1 MNPPTLDINA
11 LDLASYKDKI
21 PSAVHAAMQ
30 GFTQSEVVLVP
41 IHKPGKTVTNNRNH
55 SHRNVED
62 WIESM
67 GGSRV
72 SGWTLDRNNKQL
84 NDGVYVWRF
93 HANWLT
99 NDNRLL
105 NVTIDQRHV
114 NLEKNTFWHDRLR
127 SADLVEGYTYNDIF
141 ITSNKMVAAQFKIE
155 SDRLYWFAGG
165 FFKPV
170 EEFDG
175 RCYWLQ
181 EDYPKNFDRLGRDWG
196 IHLVK
201 TEKGYVPARN
211 KAPGSLDKDSQA
223 MEILFRFS
231 MKQAPNSSV

>member
-1 MNPPTLDINA
+1 MPSGFMNHPALDINT
-11 LDLASYKDKI
+11 LGLASYKDKI
-21 PSAVHAAMQ
+21 PFAVHAAMQ

-105 NVTIDQRHV
+105 NVTIDQRHI
-114 NLEKNTFWHDRLR
+114 N
-127 SADLVEGYTYNDIF
+127 
-141 ITSNKMVAAQFKIE
+141 
-155 SDRLYWFAGG
+155 
-165 FFKPV
+165 
-170 EEFDG
+170 
-175 RCYWLQ
+175 
-181 EDYPKNFDRLGRDWG
+181 
-196 IHLVK
+196 
-201 TEKGYVPARN
+201 
-211 KAPGSLDKDSQA
+211 LDKHT
-223 MEILFRFS
+223 F
-231 MKQAPNSSV
+231 